1 MKKSAVF
8 AMVSC
13 LCLLRVTAQV
23 ALGHPTG
30 TVDGRDIA
38 ADAERLRQG
47 ESVFTSKV
55 PVVLPGIFGDH
66 AVVQRGVG
74 VSVWGR
80 APAGE
85 RVTVTLGAAEGSAV
99 AGPDG
104 WFLARLDT
112 SALDDGP
119 FDLIASSPSGKALSH
134 DVLVGE
140 VWLAAGQSN
149 MEVTMKSQFGEI
161 FGYEERL
168 RSCTNRPIRVFREKR
183 SRQSEPIK
191 GDARGEWTLVT
202 PETLPSL
209 TAVGY
214 CFIDTVQRRIGGPA
228 GVVDISWSG
237 TRCWGWMPR
246 ECIDARPELKAERIR
261 QESYIAND
269 DPGAVK
275 KPVSI
280 CWNNMFAPLEK
291 LACRGI
297 IWYQG
302 CCDSSMVEAERFYP
316 LWMYYMVAEM
326 RRAMERPDLPFLYVQ
341 LAGWGDAPDR
351 PDCDKPRAHL
361 REAQRLARRIIP
373 NAHMAVSIDQSEKE
387 IHNRGKSAVGDRLAA
402 LALNRVYG
410 KKDVV
415 CFSPEYASAEF
426 RDGAAFLR
434 FDTEGSSLKAGA
446 IRGSYPWDARHEEE
460 IPLPRRSSSESEL
473 EGFVIRG
480 ADGTWHWADAW
491 IVSQDTVRVSA
502 DRVSEPTAVRY
513 AWGGQGFGNLVNAA
527 GLPAVPFTT
536 EGGEMSK
543 PIGVRK

>member
-1 MKKSAVF
+1 MNTRSDIAAAALMAVF
-8 AMVSC
+8 A
-13 LCLLRVTAQV
+13 
-23 ALGHPTG
+23 ALPSLGAEPAKS
-30 TVDGRDIA
+30 DGRDIA
-38 ADAERLRQG
+38 ADADRLRPG
-47 ESVFTSKV
+47 ESVFASKALV
-55 PVVLPGIFGDH
+55 AFPGVFGDH
-66 AVVQRGVG
+66 AVVQRDGRA
-74 VSVWGR
+74 SVWGR

-85 RVTVTLGAAEGSAV
+85 CVAVTLGSAEAKVV
-99 AGPDG
+99 AGLDG
-104 WFLARLDT
+104 WFLAKLDT
-112 SALDDGP
+112 TGLGEGP
-119 FDLIASSPSGKALSH
+119 FDLVASSPSGRAVSH

-149 MEVTMKSQFGEI
+149 MELPMKSGFGEI
-161 FGYEERL
+161 FGYEDRQ
-168 RSCTNRPIRVFREKR
+168 RSCAGRPIRMFRERR

-191 GDARGEWTLVT
+191 GDARGEWKLVT
-202 PETLPSL
+202 PATLPGF

-214 CFIDTVQRRIGGPA
+214 CFIDTLQRRIGGPA
-228 GVVDISWSG
+228 GVIDISWSG

-246 ECIDARPELKAERIR
+246 ECIDAHPELKAERLR

-280 CWNNMFAPLEK
+280 CWNNMFSPLEK

-373 NAHMAVSIDQSEKE
+373 NAHMAVSTDQSEKE

-502 DRVSEPTAVRY
+502 DRVSEPTVVRY

-536 EGGEMSK
+536 EGCEMSK
-543 PIGVRK
+543 PIGDRK